1 MLLWIQILNDVK
13 AVKKLRELGGWVGV
27 IQMIGVV
34 SSIPIAESEARLK
47 KIMRVMYRLL
57 TH

>member
-1 MLLWIQILNDVK
+1 MLLQIQILNDVK
-13 AVKKLRELGGWVGV
+13 SVKKLRELGGRGV

-34 SSIPIAESEARLK
+34 SSSPIAESDARLK
-47 KIMRVMYRLL
+47 KIMRIMYRIL